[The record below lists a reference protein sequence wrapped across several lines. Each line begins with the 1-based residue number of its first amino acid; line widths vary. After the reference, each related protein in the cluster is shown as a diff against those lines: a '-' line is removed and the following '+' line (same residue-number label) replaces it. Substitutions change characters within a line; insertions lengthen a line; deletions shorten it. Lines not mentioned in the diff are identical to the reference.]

1 MPSTIESAVTPPPFE
16 IGHPADSACRQ
27 SCEQPP
33 VQALDSKFGFEI
45 QNSPLTGGSTAA
57 APFNLSPFNPLPLTL
72 KSPLTSPLP
81 LPLTLTLPL
90 KPPSPGFVLLEAVI
104 ALAIISLFSLALLSA
119 VGAQVRTAAKA
130 DVLLTARPLAED
142 RVTAIRLLDHAQLL
156 RLPDSLRAG
165 TFPPPFEAYGWT
177 AAVEPAGNEFDLFAV
192 EVVVEAYGEA
202 FPLSTMVHRP
212 QPQLEAG
219 AAGGAAGGGTGVAPL
234 PPPPVPGGGP

>member
-57 APFNLSPFNPLPLTL
+57 APFNLSPFNPLPLNPLPFKPSPLTL
-72 KSPLTSPLP
+72 KSPSPSP
-81 LPLTLTLPL
+81 S
-90 KPPSPGFVLLEAVI
+90 PSPGFVLLEAVI